1 MRNTH
6 RNVRDKLHSALED
19 CRDVNLDSEAGR
31 DALIDRIINV
41 ARNEPTEMKYWKLS
55 TDKAEPPAEWNH
67 YVKKMVA
74 KGIQPD

>member
-1 MRNTH
+1 MYDTH

-19 CRDVNLDSEAGR
+19 FRDVNLDSEDGR

-41 ARNEPTEMKYWKLS
+41 VRNEPTDMKYWRMS
-55 TDKAEPPAEWNH
+55 TDKAEEIDGWNH

>member
-1 MRNTH
+1 MYDTH
-6 RNVRDKLHSALED
+6 RNVRDKLHNALED
-19 CRDVNLDSEAGR
+19 FRDVNLDSEAGR

-41 ARNEPTEMKYWKLS
+41 VRNEPTEMKYWKLS
-55 TDKAEPPAEWNH
+55 TDKAEEIDGWKH

>member
-19 CRDVNLDSEAGR
+19 FRDVNLDSEDGR

-41 ARNEPTEMKYWKLS
+41 VRNEPTEMKYWRLS
-55 TDKAEPPAEWNH
+55 TDKAEKPAEWND